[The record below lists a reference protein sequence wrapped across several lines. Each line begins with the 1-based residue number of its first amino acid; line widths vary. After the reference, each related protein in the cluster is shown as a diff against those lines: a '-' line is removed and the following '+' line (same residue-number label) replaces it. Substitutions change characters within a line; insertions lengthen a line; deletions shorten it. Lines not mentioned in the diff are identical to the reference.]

1 MTEKIT
7 LGLTQEQARQLLMM
21 LQERP
26 SYYSALADVYAVI
39 KMKIEKGPRQDRVDP
54 LSLTS
59 KRSLQYQKAQRRI
72 AAGSI
77 EFSLT

>member
-21 LQERP
+21 LQEHP

-59 KRSLQYQKAQRRI
+59 KRSLQ
-72 AAGSI
+72 
-77 EFSLT
+77 